1 MKSGDIIMGKNRKKD
16 LLIFIVLLLITIV
29 IVFYAMYL
37 FYTSFK
43 DGKETVINYN
53 ETSDLS
59 YKVKLK
65 ENEFYADEFVGEDYN
80 LIATAI
86 DEIEINFDYLLN
98 TSNFVKGSS

>member
-1 MKSGDIIMGKNRKKD
+1 MGKNRKKD

-53 ETSDLS
+53 
-59 YKVKLK
+59 
-65 ENEFYADEFVGEDYN
+65 
-80 LIATAI
+80 
-86 DEIEINFDYLLN
+86 
-98 TSNFVKGSS
+98 